1 MVVMTILG
9 WAQSAM
15 GGDEVVRCTGTVV
28 DTKDRPIAGANV
40 VAFEMLSDGLA
51 GNIVL
56 EKAGELVTGDDGAF
70 SVAVQAR
77 PATGTRFMGGY
88 VVASKDGFALGW
100 EVWDMRED
108 LKATLAL
115 GEPATAEGAVVDEGG
130 EPIVGAHVRAN
141 LLRTG
146 KTAEGKE
153 KREWLPGLALPGWL
167 ENRTDSQGRF
177 AFGHLP
183 REALVDY
190 LITATGRATTYT
202 TELEQD
208 AQARASR
215 SRTGAPFLL
224 PREGRIS
231 GRILDPDT
239 DAGVA
244 GARFAVVPTFSG
256 LFYYRFVCTADAN
269 GTFTVGGLI
278 AGKHVVRGE
287 GLPRTDVE
295 VRSGETTRI
304 TIRANQAW
312 HGRILFQDGEPAVV
326 KPAPWPDAATAIFLT
341 EGAQTPGE
349 KIGQLDDEGY
359 FSVYLSQEQYQ
370 RLQSEKAW
378 FHLLIPDRYDSAQK
392 GNIYKLRT
400 VFAVD
405 LLSRDKATAGIA
417 RVVGPEREP
426 TSLLDRPLPPFD
438 QLGLAGLNERAA
450 GKTVLLCFLDMQ
462 QRPSRNCLRQ
472 LAARAQELQAQGVVI
487 AAVQASKVDQAE
499 LDRWMREAG
508 ITFPIGAIPGEAD
521 KTRFAWG
528 VQSLPWLILA
538 GKDHVVKGEGFGLDE
553 LGKRMEKDR

>member
-1 MVVMTILG
+1 MCSRSGSWVVVVMTILG

-146 KTAEGKE
+146 KPAEGKE

-190 LITATGRATTYT
+190 LITATGRATTY
-202 TELEQD
+202 
-208 AQARASR
+208 
-215 SRTGAPFLL
+215 
-224 PREGRIS
+224 
-231 GRILDPDT
+231 
-239 DAGVA
+239 
-244 GARFAVVPTFSG
+244 
-256 LFYYRFVCTADAN
+256 
-269 GTFTVGGLI
+269 
-278 AGKHVVRGE
+278 
-287 GLPRTDVE
+287 
-295 VRSGETTRI
+295 
-304 TIRANQAW
+304 
-312 HGRILFQDGEPAVV
+312 
-326 KPAPWPDAATAIFLT
+326 
-341 EGAQTPGE
+341 
-349 KIGQLDDEGY
+349 
-359 FSVYLSQEQYQ
+359 
-370 RLQSEKAW
+370 
-378 FHLLIPDRYDSAQK
+378 
-392 GNIYKLRT
+392 
-400 VFAVD
+400 
-405 LLSRDKATAGIA
+405 
-417 RVVGPEREP
+417 
-426 TSLLDRPLPPFD
+426 
-438 QLGLAGLNERAA
+438 
-450 GKTVLLCFLDMQ
+450 
-462 QRPSRNCLRQ
+462 
-472 LAARAQELQAQGVVI
+472 
-487 AAVQASKVDQAE
+487 
-499 LDRWMREAG
+499 
-508 ITFPIGAIPGEAD
+508 
-521 KTRFAWG
+521 
-528 VQSLPWLILA
+528 
-538 GKDHVVKGEGFGLDE
+538 
-553 LGKRMEKDR
+553 